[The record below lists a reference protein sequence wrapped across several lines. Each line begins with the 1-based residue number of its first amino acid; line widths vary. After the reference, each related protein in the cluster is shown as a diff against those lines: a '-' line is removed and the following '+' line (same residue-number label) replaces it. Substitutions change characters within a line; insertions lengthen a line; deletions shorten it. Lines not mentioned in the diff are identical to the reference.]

1 MTPMIRSLGF
11 GLVLAAACVALA
23 AAQGGSARYDGQYIG
38 TLTLDKIIQGDCEP
52 PPPGAQYPL
61 TISAGTVRFAYLPHF
76 STTLIGTIDAA
87 GNFQASTQIK
97 HGTVRMKGNIQARN
111 VTAQLLSPSCSYTFK
126 TQ

>member
-1 MTPMIRSLGF
+1 MKHMIRSLGL
-11 GLVLAAACVALA
+11 GLALA
-23 AAQGGSARYDGQYIG
+23 AAGVSLAAAQRGSARYDGQYIG

-61 TISAGTVRFAYLPHF
+61 TVSAGTVKFEYLPHF

-87 GNFQASTQIK
+87 GNFQASTKIK
-97 HGTVRMKGNIQARN
+97 HGTVRMKGNIQGQN
-111 VTAQLLSPSCSYTFK
+111 VTAQLVSPSCSYTFK